1 MTMIDGEVTS
11 KMWPLSVPFV
21 ISRSRRTE
29 VELVCLRLHQ
39 SGFSGCGECSPNERY
54 QETTASEVAKIKA
67 VLARQSPD
75 QPLEELVQNMR
86 PGAAKNAIDCALWD
100 LTAKQQGQRVWQL
113 MGLDEPK
120 PFTSVYTISLGHP
133 DMMAAAALSAINR
146 GCHHLKLK
154 GGGEGDKA
162 RVRAVRAIAPDAKI
176 IIDAN
181 ESWQAKHLSEYLKVM
196 AGEGVALVEQPL
208 PAKQDN
214 ALSAVKHLVPICA
227 DESCLTVED
236 IPRVAKLYDF
246 INIKLDK
253 AGGLTAA
260 IELQNAAFAHDL
272 GIMVGCML
280 GTSLAM
286 APATLLAN
294 KAKFIDLDGPFL
306 LKEDYTP
313 ALMIEGST
321 LYAPKAELWG

>member
-1 MTMIDGEVTS
+1 
-11 KMWPLSVPFV
+11 
-21 ISRSRRTE
+21 
-29 VELVCLRLHQ
+29 
-39 SGFSGCGECSPNERY
+39 
-54 QETTASEVAKIKA
+54 
-67 VLARQSPD
+67 
-75 QPLEELVQNMR
+75 
-86 PGAAKNAIDCALWD
+86 
-100 LTAKQQGQRVWQL
+100 
-113 MGLDEPK
+113 
-120 PFTSVYTISLGHP
+120 
-133 DMMAAAALSAINR
+133 
-146 GCHHLKLK
+146 
-154 GGGEGDKA
+154 
-162 RVRAVRAIAPDAKI
+162 
-176 IIDAN
+176 
-181 ESWQAKHLSEYLKVM
+181 M